1 MKKVI
6 SWQYW
11 DGSGIFS
18 SKNDKEKITLVY
30 AESEEVEKAIAE
42 LGYIP
47 YFYYW
52 RTPGISLS
60 KISGY
65 TKRAKSFGNII
76 SKYKKLYPD
85 MQDKYPLKTPANG
98 MKYMD
103 YIVAELPHLKNY
115 VNPLA
120 DKYPEYIFN
129 EKFIKKEAFYDK
141 NFVNDLLNYK
151 PMALMGGEIKDFQ
164 NKHLPNF
171 IKSVKYINPKLFEE
185 LLKYPKV
192 QDMNAEITPVGKPAK
207 VHTLAP
213 GKIELVK
220 NPLRWGEDIAEW
232 DGKNIKISLT
242 EKGIKYDGIKEIFF
256 EPEENFIV
264 KIFDETTF
272 NEQTEIVNK

>member
-6 SWQYW
+6 SWKYW

-18 SKNDKEKITLVY
+18 SKNNKEEITLVY
-30 AESEEVEKAIAE
+30 AEEDVEKTIAE
-42 LGYIP
+42 LGYVP
-47 YFYYW
+47 YFNFW
-52 RTPGISLS
+52 RTPGISFS
-60 KISGY
+60 KIKGY
-65 TKRAKSFGNII
+65 TRRATKFGNMI
-76 SKYKKLYPD
+76 SKYEKLYPD
-85 MQDKYPLKTPANG
+85 MQNKYPLKTPANG
-98 MKYMD
+98 MEYMD

-120 DKYPEYIFN
+120 DEYPEYIFN
-129 EKFIKKEAFYDK
+129 ERFIRKEAFYDE

-151 PMALMGGEIKDFQ
+151 PLSMMGGEITDFQ
-164 NKHLPNF
+164 NKHIPNF
-171 IKSVKYINPKLFEE
+171 IKSVKYVNPKLFEE

-192 QDMNAEITPVGKPAK
+192 RDMNTEITPVGKLAK

-242 EKGIKYDGIKEIFF
+242 DKGVEYDGIKEIFF
-256 EPEENFIV
+256 EPEENFVV
-264 KIFDETTF
+264 KIFEETTF
-272 NEQTEIVNK
+272 NDQTEIVPK